1 MLCCS
6 CFSSLLFQYESA
18 LLNVN
23 VISDF
28 LYSSVIGILLHIR
41 LKHLNPVASYCNQC
55 YFRKPILK
63 ALLEKLR
70 NILKWFLPLLF
81 IAYLGGITLFTHSH
95 VVNGVIIVHSHP
107 FKGEHS
113 HTEAQVETIFFLSSF
128 VASSLPT
135 ILFVASAFLIL
146 LRVLSLSLIHIQ
158 MCIRDRCTGAV
169 LLTVGILQAGR
180 RRLLTVPCTH
190 TKIHQRC

>member
-1 MLCCS
+1 V
-6 CFSSLLFQYESA
+6 LLSQIY
-18 LLNVN
+18 
-23 VISDF
+23 I
-28 LYSSVIGILLHIR
+28 
-41 LKHLNPVASYCNQC
+41 KT
-55 YFRKPILK
+55 
-63 ALLEKLR
+63 LLEKLR

-128 VASSLPT
+128 VASSLPA

-146 LRVLSLSLIHIQ
+146 LRVLS
-158 MCIRDRCTGAV
+158 V
-169 LLTVGILQAGR
+169 PTVE
-180 RRLLTVPCTH
+180 H
-190 TKIHQRC
+190 TKCVRVRCGISLRAPPVVH

>member
-1 MLCCS
+1 MLLS
-6 CFSSLLFQYESA
+6 QVY
-18 LLNVN
+18 
-23 VISDF
+23 I
-28 LYSSVIGILLHIR
+28 
-41 LKHLNPVASYCNQC
+41 KT
-55 YFRKPILK
+55 
-63 ALLEKLR
+63 LLEKLR

-128 VASSLPT
+128 VASSLPA

-146 LRVLSLSLIHIQ
+146 LRVLSVP
-158 MCIRDRCTGAV
+158 AV
-169 LLTVGILQAGR
+169 E
-180 RRLLTVPCTH
+180 H
-190 TKIHQRC
+190 TKCVRVRCGISLRAPPVVHDVYIALPHRLCN

>member
-1 MLCCS
+1 MLLS
-6 CFSSLLFQYESA
+6 QIY
-18 LLNVN
+18 
-23 VISDF
+23 I
-28 LYSSVIGILLHIR
+28 
-41 LKHLNPVASYCNQC
+41 KT
-55 YFRKPILK
+55 
-63 ALLEKLR
+63 LLEKLR

-128 VASSLPT
+128 VASSLPA

-146 LRVLSLSLIHIQ
+146 LCVLSVP
-158 MCIRDRCTGAV
+158 AV
-169 LLTVGILQAGR
+169 E
-180 RRLLTVPCTH
+180 H
-190 TKIHQRC
+190 TKCVRVRCGISLRAPPVVH

>member
-128 VASSLPT
+128 VASSLPA
-135 ILFVASAFLIL
+135 ILFVASALLVL
-146 LRVLSLSLIHIQ
+146 LRVLSVPAVEHIKCVRVRCGISLRAPPVVH
-158 MCIRDRCTGAV
+158 
-169 LLTVGILQAGR
+169 
-180 RRLLTVPCTH
+180 
-190 TKIHQRC
+190 